1 MRRKWALAKNLPFSL
16 SWRQKKRWACA
27 TFKKNIHPPIFPSGL
42 IIIGMDTYGNICWKF
57 PRNSSMETSISTQNS
72 IESRNKYKYQSSLE
86 LLLVALISSK
96 CSDPYISISPQK
108 KFLRTALRESHWL
121 ECSFSLVV

>member
-16 SWRQKKRWACA
+16 SWRQKKPWACA
-27 TFKKNIHPPIFPSGL
+27 TFKKNIHAPIFPSGL

>member
-1 MRRKWALAKNLPFSL
+1 MRIKWALAKNLPFSQ

-27 TFKKNIHPPIFPSGL
+27 PFKKNIHALIFPSGL
-42 IIIGMDTYGNICWKF
+42 FIIGMDTYGNICWKF
-57 PRNSSMETSISTQNS
+57 PRNSSMETSISAQNS

-96 CSDPYISISPQK
+96 CSDPYISISARK
-108 KFLRTALRESHWL
+108 KFLRTAFRESHWL
-121 ECSFSLVV
+121 ECSFSHVV